1 MSTNEPIREGPSS
14 PPLPTAEPPDAAE
27 VQRRVERSARWVGRG
42 TTVMVASTLFLFAA
56 SLIARIAAARALG
69 PAVWGSF
76 NLGVSFTSLLSVVIL
91 LGLNQAVARSLA
103 FEQDETER
111 HAIVRWSLIVS
122 GTISTVASILT
133 FLFAAPIAG
142 LFHDPALVGIL
153 QLLAVSVGFGA
164 ITPVYASIFQGFH
177 NVVPNAVFNQI
188 LNPALF
194 AVFVV
199 AFLYAG
205 LGLLGCLIA
214 YVIADAA
221 GLIGIAIY
229 YDRRIG
235 KYLPSLATA
244 RRFPHRRLW
253 SLSAALWGVAS
264 LAFVTAFA
272 DTLILGAYWPSTQVG
287 YYSTAMTLAR
297 VLLLGGSALTYVTLP
312 IAARLAREKAYPELG
327 LTYVTATRWTL
338 FLSFPLLLLFGVLP
352 SLTIRELFGAAY
364 LPAAFPLQFLVITA
378 FLSTAFGPVNATLAG
393 LGKKENQA
401 TVRARFRLDERRAQ
415 LRAHPILRRPG
426 RGDRVGS
433 GACPLPRPGAL
444 APRERVRDPSL
455 PRHPVETARR
465 LAGDRGAV
473 VRGGPLPPHARLGDR
488 PVVLRGRG
496 HLRGRAPPD
505 EEPRPRGFHA
515 RGDGRAGLPPPA
527 PEGEGVHGAVR
538 FDRRGPH
545 DPAGLKRRSGAGF
558 PARISRTACRT
569 GTRPA
574 PSPGRPRSHG
584 TRV

>member
-1 MSTNEPIREGPSS
+1 MVTST
-14 PPLPTAEPPDAAE
+14 
-27 VQRRVERSARWVGRG
+27 V
-42 TTVMVASTLFLFAA
+42 FLFAA

-103 FEQDETER
+103 FEQDTTER

-122 GTISTVASILT
+122 GTISTAASILT

-235 KYLPSLATA
+235 KYLPSLPTT
-244 RRFPHRRLW
+244 RRFPHPRLW

-312 IAARLAREKAYPELG
+312 VAARLAREKAYPELG

-364 LPAAFPLQFLVITA
+364 LPAAFPLQFLVLTA

-401 TVRARFRLDERRAQ
+401 TSALVSASTNVVLSFALIPFYGVLGAAIAWGVARALYPALGLSLLANGFGIHPFRAILLKPLAVSLAIGVPLFATLRFL
-415 LRAHPILRRPG
+415 PTPG
-426 RGDRVGS
+426 WAIFPLFFVAVGIY
-433 GACPLPRPGAL
+433 AGAL
-444 APRERVRDPSL
+444 LLTKSL
-455 PRHPVETARR
+455 
-465 LAGDRGAV
+465 
-473 VRGGPLPPHARLGDR
+473 
-488 PVVLRGRG
+488 
-496 HLRGRAPPD
+496 
-505 EEPRPRGFHA
+505 A
-515 RGDGRAGLPPPA
+515 RGDFSLVEMVERVVRHPLPKVKAFMERYVSTAEVPTIP
-527 PEGEGVHGAVR
+527 
-538 FDRRGPH
+538 RG
-545 DPAGLKRRSGAGF
+545 
-558 PARISRTACRT
+558 
-569 GTRPA
+569 
-574 PSPGRPRSHG
+574 
-584 TRV
+584 